1 MTSEN
6 QLRQVGEDRVVD
18 LAPTGPQPPA
28 QTHKPGLDEA
38 ATAMLLL
45 GLKTLSQRAIVSL
58 SNLFT
63 LLTCVSAFLLWQNV
77 LPNPNGLQLTGL
89 GLYGVFILLLHI
101 VRRKHEPQ

>member
-1 MTSEN
+1 MALEN
-6 QLRQVGEDRVVD
+6 QLKQVGEDRVVD
-18 LAPTGPQPPA
+18 LAPNPVA
-28 QTHKPGLDEA
+28 HKPGLDEA

-45 GLKTLSQRAIVSL
+45 GLKTLSQRSVVAL

-63 LLTCVSAFLLWQNV
+63 LLTCVSAFILWQDV

-101 VRRKHEPQ
+101 VRRKYESK